1 MSLLK
6 MSNFRE
12 NEEIM
17 QQTQIHQKQTF
28 WYFWEIK
35 HQSRSEFGTLGAVW
49 INISQLL
56 QKPQYLIIQ

>member
-1 MSLLK
+1 MSLLE

-12 NEEIM
+12 NAEIM
-17 QQTQIHQKQTF
+17 QLTQIHQKQTF

-35 HQSRSEFGTLGAVW
+35 HQNRSEFWTLRAVW

-56 QKPQYLIIQ
+56 QKNL